1 MVKSR
6 KTLLAFIFIFVI
18 LECLIVSLAIY
29 ETVVVN
35 GVIVLSGLL
44 LFKISL
50 ATIFVLLSL
59 FFIYKSN
66 MSTIKLQEQ
75 IEKSSHMSEN
85 LRAINRN
92 FYGVLNS
99 INAIVF
105 VSDRL
110 NHEIIY
116 ANNYAISKFGEIIGK
131 PSYGVTKNSN
141 AEFLEKGYGS
151 YEYYNEITR
160 EWYAVTEKIA
170 SWMDGRGVKISI
182 CLNITDRKIAEEK
195 LKEINEHLEERVDD
209 AVGELRKK
217 DQLLIQQS
225 KMAAMGEMIGAI
237 AHQWRQPLNALGLI
251 VQDFK
256 ISYQLEDLNA
266 EYIDKM
272 TYEAMGQ
279 IRYMSKT
286 IDDFRNFFRPDKPK
300 AVFAIQNTILDVL
313 KIVSSQLTVAKI
325 QVKTTFDERPMLVDG
340 YENEFKQVV
349 LNLITNAKDAILEK
363 RGDDGSGVISIG
375 VYKESNKAILTVGD
389 NGGGIKESALGRIFE
404 PYFTTKDQSKG
415 TGIGLYMSKMIIE
428 DNMNGLIFASNIDGG
443 AEFRV
448 ELGMIDG
455 GDGNV

>member
-18 LECLIVSLAIY
+18 LECLIASLAIY
-29 ETVVVN
+29 ETVFVN
-35 GVIVLSGLL
+35 GTIVLSGVL

-59 FFIYKSN
+59 FFIYKSK
-66 MSTIKLQEQ
+66 MSTLKLQEQ
-75 IEKSSHMSEN
+75 IEKSFCMSEN

-92 FYGVLNS
+92 LYGVLNS

-105 VSDRL
+105 VSDHL

-131 PSYGVTKNSN
+131 SSYNLTKNDD
-141 AEFLEKGYGS
+141 AEFLEKGYNS
-151 YEYYNEITR
+151 YEHYSEITR
-160 EWYAVTEKIA
+160 EWYAVTEKIS
-170 SWMDGRGVKISI
+170 SWMDGRSVKISI

-209 AVGELRKK
+209 AVSELRKK

-266 EYIDKM
+266 EYIDKI
-272 TYEAMGQ
+272 THEAMEQ

-300 AVFAIQNTILDVL
+300 AVFTIQNAILDAL

-325 QVKTTFDERPMLVDG
+325 QVKTKFDERPMLVDG

-363 RGDDGSGVISIG
+363 RGDDGTGVISIG
-375 VYKESNKAILTVGD
+375 VYKEGNKAILTVAD
-389 NGGGIKESALGRIFE
+389 NGGGIKESVFGRIFE

-443 AEFRV
+443 AEFHV

-455 GDGNV
+455 GDSNV

>member
-1 MVKSR
+1 MVKSK
-6 KTLLAFIFIFVI
+6 KTLLAFISIFVA
-18 LECLIVSLAIY
+18 LECLLISLALY
-29 ETVVVN
+29 ETIVVS
-35 GVIVLSGLL
+35 GSIVLSGIL
-44 LFKISL
+44 LFKIL
-50 ATIFVLLSL
+50 FATVFVFLSL
-59 FFIYKSN
+59 FFIYKSS
-66 MSTIKLQEQ
+66 MSTLKLQEQ

-105 VSDRL
+105 VSDRF
-110 NHEIIY
+110 NREIIY

-131 PSYGVTKNSN
+131 TSDSVAKNDDT
-141 AEFLEKGYGS
+141 EFLKNGYSS
-151 YEYYNEITR
+151 YEHYSELTK

-170 SWMDGRGVKISI
+170 SWMDGRSVKISI

-195 LKEINEHLEERVDD
+195 LKEINEHLEERVND

-217 DQLLIQQS
+217 DKLLIQQS

-256 ISYQLEDLNA
+256 ISYQLDDLNA

-272 TYEAMGQ
+272 THEAMGQ
-279 IRYMSKT
+279 IKYMSKT

-300 AVFAIQNTILDVL
+300 AVFAVQNTILDVL
-313 KIVSSQLTVAKI
+313 KIVESQLGGAKI
-325 QVKTTFDERPMLVDG
+325 QVKTVFDEKPMLVDG

-349 LNLITNAKDAILEK
+349 LNLITNAKDAIVEK
-363 RGDDGSGVISIG
+363 RGSDGSGAISIG
-375 VYKESNKAILTVGD
+375 VHGEGNKAILTVGD

-428 DNMNGLIFASNIDGG
+428 DNMNGLIFASNVDDG

-448 ELGMIDG
+448 ELGMIDS
-455 GDGNV
+455 GDGDV